1 LGGGVPYVLRPNDGG
16 AYKLVGE
23 TYVHGFM
30 KGEAFKNEAAKDSI
44 KEIKLV

>member
-1 LGGGVPYVLRPNDGG
+1 VLYILQPKDGG

-23 TYVHGFM
+23 TYVHGFI

-44 KEIKLV
+44 KGIKLYRD